1 MDILETP
8 GTRLTSVAR
17 LRAMRS
23 QIRCVVTYVSTN
35 TGSWRSRDY
44 SPIYISRNQIF
55 WRMGR
60 ARREIW
66 KGWTGKKGR
75 RFRVARRERE
85 RARERFGI
93 RDDTT
98 LFSQRSDRGNE
109 FLRGRGRSQTFVY
122 YVGRYRVSN
131 AHDVA
136 AMLTWPGVVAAR
148 KCQTSRP
155 IRYSHAWKSR
165 AKSIHS
171 SI

>member
-60 ARREIW
+60 AKRSG
-66 KGWTGKKGR
+66 KVGTGKKGR

-85 RARERFGI
+85 RERGLASATI
-93 RDDTT
+93 RLCFPNGATVEMN
-98 LFSQRSDRGNE
+98 FC
-109 FLRGRGRSQTFVY
+109 V
-122 YVGRYRVSN
+122 VV
-131 AHDVA
+131 
-136 AMLTWPGVVAAR
+136 VVARLSSTTWVDIESATPT
-148 KCQTSRP
+148 TSPRC
-155 IRYSHAWKSR
+155 
-165 AKSIHS
+165 
-171 SI
+171 